1 MLPAL
6 LAQEQDLCKG
16 GGDGANID
24 REEGGQIPER
34 PDSLTAKS
42 GLSPLRRRE
51 QLEPP
56 KQQIS
61 IIKGES
67 YRRQFFVGLWDRLG
81 VMRTPKS
88 YYKGRG
94 CL

>member
-16 GGDGANID
+16 GGDGGNID

-34 PDSLTAKS
+34 SESLPAKS
-42 GLSPLRRRE
+42 GLSPISSRE

-56 KQQIS
+56 EQQIS

-67 YRRQFFVGLWDRLG
+67 YSRQLFVGCG
-81 VMRTPKS
+81 I
-88 YYKGRG
+88 G
-94 CL
+94 